1 MIELFLAGFFKVR
14 LLDVIDILLVAI
26 LIYEI
31 YNLLKGTV
39 AINIFLGIV
48 AVFIIWKIVDILK
61 MELLSDILGAFI
73 SVGFI
78 ALIVIFQPEIRQFL
92 LTLGKPNFIQHR
104 RRRFLFWKLNDFYRS
119 ELDIDKIV
127 QACQKMANIKQGALI
142 VMTRQHE
149 LVQTVETGEMIDAAI
164 SVELL
169 ENIFFSNS
177 PLHDGAVIITS
188 NRIKAA
194 HCVLPISKSLK
205 LTANIGLRHRAAV
218 GITELSDSIAIVVSE
233 QTGKISYAMNG
244 YLTRNVQP
252 SELQDFL
259 VREFGNYRSTS
270 GAGEEMESKK
280 S

>member
-1 MIELFLAGFFKVR
+1 MLSLFITGFIHIRV
-14 LLDVIDILLVAI
+14 LDIIDILLVAI
-26 LIYEI
+26 LIYEM

-48 AVFIIWKIVDILK
+48 AIFVLWKIVDVLK

-92 LTLGKPNFIQHR
+92 LTLGKPNFIQKR
-104 RRRFLFWKLNDFYRS
+104 RKRFLFWKLSDFYKS
-119 ELDIDKIV
+119 QIDIDKIV

-142 VMTRQHE
+142 VMTRTHD
-149 LVQTVETGEMIDAAI
+149 LTQTVETGEPIDGMI

-169 ENIFFSNS
+169 ENIFYSNS
-177 PLHDGAVIITS
+177 PLHDGAVIIS
-188 NRIKAA
+188 QNRIRAA
-194 HCVLPISKSLK
+194 HCVLPISKSMK
-205 LTANIGLRHRAAV
+205 LTPNVGLRHRSAV
-218 GITELSDSIAIVVSE
+218 GITEVSDAVAIVVSE

-259 VREFGNYRSTS
+259 VSEFGNQ
-270 GAGEEMESKK
+270 GEEKSSK
-280 S
+280 